1 MDLRQL
7 RYFVAIAEHGNFH
20 RAAEALNIAQ
30 SALSRH
36 MQTLGAELGSP
47 LFERSA
53 AGVRMTTLGKVFY
66 AEARDILERADQA
79 VERSRNAVAG
89 KIGRLSIG
97 VNEIAARHPLFIRA
111 IAQSR
116 RRYPEVELLVERIN
130 SPEQVAALTAG
141 KLDLGVMIDRPM
153 DPKLASLRLC
163 TDRFMVGMHPHHRLA
178 AYDELTPGQLAGADF
193 ICMRRSRYG
202 PVQTQISAV
211 LRQLGV
217 TMQILQ
223 EAANEQMQLALIGE
237 GLGIGMVPESTRLVN
252 PGQIELR
259 PLLGLNYA
267 LNLDLVW
274 RKDSLAP
281 ALDHLLDIFRDIL
294 KQSPSD

>member
-7 RYFVAIAEHGNFH
+7 RYFIAIAEHGNFH

-47 LFERSA
+47 LFERST

-97 VNEIAARHPLFIRA
+97 VNEIAARHPHFIKA

-116 RRYPEVELLVERIN
+116 LRYPEVELLVERIN
-130 SPEQVAALTAG
+130 SPEQVAALAAG

-153 DPKLASLRLC
+153 DPKLGSMRFC
-163 TDRFMVGMHPHHRLA
+163 TDRFLVGMHPRHELT
-178 AYDELTPGQLAGADF
+178 AYDELTPAHVAGADF
-193 ICMRRSRYG
+193 ISMRRSRYG

-211 LRQLGV
+211 LQQLGV
-217 TMQILQ
+217 APQIVQ
-223 EAANEQMQLALIGE
+223 EAANEQMQLALIAE
-237 GLGIGMVPESTRLVN
+237 GLGIGMVTESTQLVN
-252 PGQIELR
+252 PGQIALR
-259 PLLGLNYA
+259 PLRGLNYA

-274 RKDSLAP
+274 RNDSPAP
-281 ALDHLLDIFRDIL
+281 ALGHLLEIFTDIL
-294 KQSPSD
+294 KNG